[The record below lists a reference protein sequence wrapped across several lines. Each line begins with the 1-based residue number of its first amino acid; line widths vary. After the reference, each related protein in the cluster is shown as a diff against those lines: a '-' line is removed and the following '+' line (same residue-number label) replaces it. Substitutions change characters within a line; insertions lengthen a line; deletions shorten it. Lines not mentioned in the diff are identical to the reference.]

1 MTAPHN
7 LSIVKN
13 FIELWLLSCL
23 LVIVNEYYKEVI
35 LLELFMEIHLNTLI
49 EYTKSDCIPG
59 DDNPKKSVYKLFWW
73 SISCLKSFHCKFYG
87 GPVTLK
93 LVFHKSDPF
102 RPILAAKI
110 GRGYQF

>member
-59 DDNPKKSVYKLFWW
+59 DDNPMITQRKVFTNYS
-73 SISCLKSFHCKFYG
+73 G
-87 GPVTLK
+87 GPY
-93 LVFHKSDPF
+93 LV
-102 RPILAAKI
+102 
-110 GRGYQF
+110 